1 MKIRIGKNW
10 FIWILLVLNLFEINT
25 SLNRSSGEPRFFVRS
40 AFAELA
46 PLIPR
51 ELLFGNPEKTNPQI
65 SPDGKRLAFIAPDEK
80 NILQIWVRT
89 MGQEDDKVI
98 TSDKKR
104 GIRRYFWTYDSDQ
117 LMYLK
122 DNDGDENYHL
132 YSVNMKTNVI
142 RDMTPFQGV
151 QADLV
156 ALDPNFPNE
165 MLVALNLIDPEKQD
179 VYRVNLKNG
188 AVELDTENPGNM
200 VGWITDA
207 QFKIRAGTATTPE
220 GGTQILFR
228 DSQGKPWKT
237 LRILQPTEDGRV
249 VNISSDGKTL
259 FTVSNQN
266 ANAERLLAIDIGTGK
281 ESVVAE
287 DRIYDIGNAEFGA
300 QGILIHPAKKTIQA
314 VAFYRDQLQW
324 EPLDESVSADF
335 KALEKIR
342 KGQINIINRDLSDKL
357 WIVSYT
363 SDDAPVYFYIYDR
376 SSRTGKLLFSNQ
388 PKLEGLTLAQMK
400 PISFESRDRLTIHGY
415 LTLPPGIPSKNL
427 PTILLVHGG
436 PWVRDTWGFN
446 PQAQWLANRGY
457 AVLMINYRG
466 SSGYGK
472 TFLNA
477 GDREWGGKMQNDL
490 LDGVNWIVKEGIADK
505 KKIAIMGRSYG
516 GYAVLA
522 GLAFTPDIFAAGID
536 IVGPSNIISLL
547 KSIPPDLA
555 PMRADYFRRVGD
567 PEKDSEF
574 LKSRSPLFSVDRVKA
589 PLLVIQGANDPR
601 VKKTE
606 SEQMVEAL
614 RKANKPVNYFVYS
627 GEGHYFLRPENKIH
641 LNAKIEEFLA
651 KNLGGRLEPVGE
663 IKGNSAVEN

>member
-1 MKIRIGKNW
+1 MNRPLLPLAII
-10 FIWILLVLNLFEINT
+10 LVLF
-25 SLNRSSGEPRFFVRS
+25 SGS
-40 AFAELA
+40 TDAFAELP

-51 ELLFGNPEKTNPQI
+51 DLLFGNPERTTPQI
-65 SPDGKRLAFIAPDEK
+65 SPDGKRIAFIAPDEK

-89 MGQEDDKVI
+89 MGQQDDKMI
-98 TSDKKR
+98 SSDKKR

-132 YSVNMKTNVI
+132 YAVNMRTNVV

-156 ALDPNFPNE
+156 ALDPNFPDE
-165 MLVALNLIDPEKQD
+165 MLVGLNLRDSEKQD

-200 VGWITDA
+200 VDWITDA
-207 QFKIRAGTATTPE
+207 QFKVRAGTATTPE
-220 GGTQILFR
+220 GGAQFLYR
-228 DSQGKPWKT
+228 DSPEKPWKI
-237 LRILQPTEDGRV
+237 LRVLQPTEEGRV
-249 VNISSDGKTL
+249 ASLSLDGKTL
-259 FTVSNQN
+259 FAISNQN
-266 ANAERLLAIDIGTGK
+266 ANAERLLAINIETGK
-281 ESVVAE
+281 EAIVAE
-287 DRIYDIGNAEFGA
+287 DPIYDIGNAEFGA
-300 QGILIHPAKKTIQA
+300 QGILIHPGKKTIQA
-314 VAFYRDQLQW
+314 VAFYRDRLQW
-324 EPLDESVSADF
+324 QALDKSISADLE
-335 KALEKIR
+335 ALEKIR

-357 WIVSYT
+357 WVVSFT
-363 SDDAPVYFYIYDR
+363 SDDAPVYYYIYDR
-376 SSRTGKLLFSNQ
+376 SLRTAKALFSNQ
-388 PKLEGLTLAQMK
+388 PKIEGLTLAQMK
-400 PISFESRDRLTIHGY
+400 PISFGSRDGLTIHGY
-415 LTLPPGIPSKNL
+415 LTVPPGIPAKNL
-427 PTILLVHGG
+427 PTVLLVHGG

-472 TFLNA
+472 KFLNA

-490 LDGVNWIVKEGIADK
+490 TDGVNWIVKEGIADK

-522 GLAFTPDIFAAGID
+522 GLAFTPDVFAAGVD

-547 KSIPPDLA
+547 KSIPPDFV
-555 PMRADYFRRVGD
+555 PMKAMYFRRVGD
-567 PEKDSEF
+567 PEKDMEF
-574 LKSRSPLFSVDRVKA
+574 LKLRSPLFSVEQVKA

-601 VKKTE
+601 VKKKE

-614 RKANKPVNYFVYS
+614 RKANKVVNYFVYS
-627 GEGHYFLRPENKIH
+627 DEGHYFLRSENRLH
-641 LNAKIEEFLA
+641 LNSKIEEFLA
-651 KNLGGRLEPVGE
+651 KQLGGRLEPVGE
-663 IKGNSAVEN
+663 IKGHSAVEK

>member
-1 MKIRIGKNW
+1 MIFALNN
-10 FIWILLVLNLFEINT
+10 ILLRRPN
-25 SLNRSSGEPRFFVRS
+25 LNRPLLPLAIILVLFSGS
-40 AFAELA
+40 TDAFAELP

-51 ELLFGNPEKTNPQI
+51 DLLFGNPERTTPQI
-65 SPDGKRLAFIAPDEK
+65 SPDGKRIAFIAPDEK

-89 MGQEDDKVI
+89 MGQQDDKMI
-98 TSDKKR
+98 SSDKKR

-132 YSVNMKTNVI
+132 YAVNMRTNVV

-156 ALDPNFPNE
+156 ALDPNFPDE
-165 MLVALNLIDPEKQD
+165 MLVGLNLRDSEKQD

-200 VGWITDA
+200 VDWITDA
-207 QFKIRAGTATTPE
+207 QFKVRAGTATTPE
-220 GGTQILFR
+220 GGAQFLYR
-228 DSQGKPWKT
+228 DSPEKPWKI
-237 LRILQPTEDGRV
+237 LRVLQPTEEGRV
-249 VNISSDGKTL
+249 ASLSLDGKTL
-259 FTVSNQN
+259 FAISNQN
-266 ANAERLLAIDIGTGK
+266 ANAERLLAINIETGK
-281 ESVVAE
+281 EAIVAE
-287 DRIYDIGNAEFGA
+287 DPIYDIGNAEFGA
-300 QGILIHPAKKTIQA
+300 QGILIHPGKKTIQA
-314 VAFYRDQLQW
+314 VAFYRDRLQW
-324 EPLDESVSADF
+324 QALDKSISADLE
-335 KALEKIR
+335 ALEKIR

-357 WIVSYT
+357 WVVSFT
-363 SDDAPVYFYIYDR
+363 SDDAPVYYYIYDR
-376 SSRTGKLLFSNQ
+376 SLRTAKALFSNQ
-388 PKLEGLTLAQMK
+388 PKIEGLTLAQMK
-400 PISFESRDRLTIHGY
+400 PISFGSRDGLTIHGY
-415 LTLPPGIPSKNL
+415 LTVPPGIPAKNL
-427 PTILLVHGG
+427 PTVLLVHGG

-472 TFLNA
+472 KFLNA

-490 LDGVNWIVKEGIADK
+490 TDGVNWIVKEGIADK

-522 GLAFTPDIFAAGID
+522 GLAFTPDVFAAGVD

-547 KSIPPDLA
+547 KSIPPDFV
-555 PMRADYFRRVGD
+555 PMKAMYFRRVGD
-567 PEKDSEF
+567 PEKDMEF
-574 LKSRSPLFSVDRVKA
+574 LKLRSPLFSVEQVKA

-601 VKKTE
+601 VKKKE

-614 RKANKPVNYFVYS
+614 RKANKVVNYFVYS
-627 GEGHYFLRPENKIH
+627 DEGHYFLRSENRLH
-641 LNAKIEEFLA
+641 LNSKIEEFLA
-651 KNLGGRLEPVGE
+651 KQLGGRLEPVGE
-663 IKGNSAVEN
+663 IKGHSAVEK